1 MVAQHAISPVITEG
15 IVTVL
20 LMVQPTKLH
29 FSSNNCEGALHLTL
43 QYTWSEELHK
53 SHKSQD

>member
-1 MVAQHAISPVITEG
+1 MVVQHAISPVITEG
-15 IVTVL
+15 IVTV

-29 FSSNNCEGALHLTL
+29 FSSNNCEGALQLTL
-43 QYTWSEELHK
+43 QYTRSEELHK

>member
-43 QYTWSEELHK
+43 QYT
-53 SHKSQD
+53 